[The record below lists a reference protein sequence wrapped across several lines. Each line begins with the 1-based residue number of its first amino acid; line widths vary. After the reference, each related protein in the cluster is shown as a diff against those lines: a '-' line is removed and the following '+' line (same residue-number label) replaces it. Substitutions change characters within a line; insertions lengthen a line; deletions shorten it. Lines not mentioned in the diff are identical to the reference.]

1 MHPRFIRTVPAAL
14 ALALLPAAHAA
25 AQNDVVNITR
35 RANPAV
41 ITLHAFNSAGRE
53 LSLGS
58 GFYLPDG
65 RIATNRHVVEG
76 AARIEATT
84 SDERRVGSAQYAEAV
99 GGVTADLAILP
110 RITTPPATLPLAR
123 ALPEVGEAI
132 VVIGAPEGLS
142 NTVSTGI
149 VSAIRRV
156 EGRTLLQISAPISHG
171 SSGGPVLNMR
181 GEVVGVSVAVLAEG
195 QNLNFAVP
203 VTELTRLTQ
212 STPGRI
218 AFNGDLRFGGGG
230 GGTGGGGRARG
241 RDINTLNVASLPR
254 ITARQPAEGRLTEA
268 DFRRP
273 DGSFAD
279 AYVYQGR
286 AGERINV
293 TLTSDDFDTW
303 LVVNDTNGQLS
314 EYDDDSA
321 GDLNSQLTVTLPH
334 AGQYLIV
341 ANSVAEGATGR
352 YRLTVRSGAAG
363 GDDDVTDSGPTGGG
377 GRGDLNNID
386 LGRATRIAA
395 GQTLSGQLTGSDFL
409 REDNTYVDPYVYQGR
424 AGERITITLRS
435 GSFDSWLVV
444 RGPGGLDE
452 HDDDG
457 AGGNDSRLT
466 VTLPQSGRYLIA
478 ANSVGQRDTG
488 PYTIS
493 VQSGNGGVVGPGP
506 STGGRG
512 IAITDLNWR
521 RLPAIAAGRT
531 VTGRLTTTDVLR
543 DDNTYMDG
551 YVYQGRAGERITITM
566 QSSAFD
572 SWLVV
577 NDPNGPLYEHDDDSG
592 GGNNARLTLTL
603 PHAGPYVI
611 VANSVS
617 QSTGAYVL
625 SIQSGAPGG
634 RIREIQP
641 LP

>member
-1 MHPRFIRTVPAAL
+1 MPSRSIKTVPVVL
-14 ALALLPAAHAA
+14 ALALLPAARAA

-41 ITLHAFNSAGRE
+41 ITLHAFNTSGRE
-53 LSLGS
+53 MSLGS

-76 AARIEATT
+76 ASRIEATT
-84 SDERRVGSAQYAEAV
+84 ADERRVGTAQYAEAV

-110 RITTPPATLPLAR
+110 RINTPPATLPLAR

-149 VSAIRRV
+149 VSAVRRV

-212 STPGRI
+212 NTPGRI
-218 AFNGDLRFGGGG
+218 AFNGDLRFGGGD
-230 GGTGGGGRARG
+230 TGGRGTTGR
-241 RDINTLNVASLPR
+241 RDISDLNTASLPR
-254 ITARQPAEGRLTEA
+254 ITTGQSAEGRLTAA

-279 AYVYQGR
+279 AYVYTGR
-286 AGERINV
+286 AGERITV

-303 LVVNDTNGQLS
+303 LVVDDPNGPMR

-321 GDLNSQLTVTLPH
+321 GELNSTLTVTLPH
-334 AGQYLIV
+334 SGQFLIV
-341 ANSVAEGATGR
+341 ANSATENATGR
-352 YRLTVRSGAAG
+352 YRLTVRGAGRGDVVA
-363 GDDDVTDSGPTGGG
+363 DDDGGQG
-377 GRGDLNNID
+377 GRGGFEDID
-386 LGRATRIAA
+386 MSRATRITA
-395 GQTLSGQLTGSDFL
+395 GQTMSGRLTSADFL
-409 REDNTYVDPYVYQGR
+409 LNDNTYVHPYVYQGR
-424 AGERITITLRS
+424 AGERITVTLRS
-435 GSFDSWLVV
+435 NSFDSWLVV
-444 RGPGGLDE
+444 RGPGGFDQ
-452 HDDDG
+452 HNDDG
-457 AGGNDSRLT
+457 AGGNDSQLT
-466 VTLPQSGRYLIA
+466 VTLPRSGPYLIA
-478 ANSVGQRDTG
+478 ANTVGQRDTG
-488 PYTIS
+488 PYTLS
-493 VQSGNGGVVGPGP
+493 VQSGGARPAPGQDD
-506 STGGRG
+506 TGGRG
-512 IAITDLNWR
+512 VAITDLDWR
-521 RLPAIAAGRT
+521 RLPAIQAGQSVAGR
-531 VTGRLTTTDVLR
+531 LSSTDVLR

-551 YVYQGRAGERITITM
+551 YVYQGRAGERITITL

-572 SWLVV
+572 AWLVV

-592 GGNNARLTLTL
+592 GGNNSSLTLTL
-603 PHAGPYVI
+603 PHSGPYVI

-617 QSTGAYVL
+617 QDTGNYL
-625 SIQSGAPGG
+625 LRIQSS
-634 RIREIQP
+634 RR
-641 LP
+641 